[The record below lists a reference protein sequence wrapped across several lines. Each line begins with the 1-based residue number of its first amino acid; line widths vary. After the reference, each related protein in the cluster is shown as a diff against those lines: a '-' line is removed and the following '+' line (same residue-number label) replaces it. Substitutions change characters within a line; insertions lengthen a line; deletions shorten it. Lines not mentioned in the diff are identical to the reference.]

1 MSSINVLV
9 VGDIVGRPGRRIVR
23 DKLQDIVKT
32 HSVDM
37 VIANGENAA
46 HGKGITPEITHELFS
61 YGISVITT
69 GNHIWNNKSILSILG
84 SEDRLLRPANYP
96 PGVEGYGHCIIRVRD
111 QRVCV
116 VNLLGRIYMSPVD
129 CPFRKFDEIYNRLKN
144 DTKIFIVDFHAEATS
159 EKRAFGWYVDGRAS
173 ACFGTHT
180 HIQTADEVIQPH
192 GTGYITDIGMSGSM
206 NSVIGMNK
214 DVSIHNFLMQTRA
227 SHEVATGEAMICG
240 AVFTITAEGKTTKVE
255 RVNHR

>member
-1 MSSINVLV
+1 MNSINVLV

-23 DKLQDIVKT
+23 DKLQEVVNA

-46 HGKGITPEITHELFS
+46 HGKGISPEITRELFS
-61 YGISVITT
+61 YGITVITT

-84 SEDRLLRPANYP
+84 SEERLLRPANYP
-96 PGVEGYGHCIIRVRD
+96 PGVEGYGHCVVRVKD

-116 VNLLGRIYMSPVD
+116 VNLQGRVYMSPIE
-129 CPFRKFDEIYNRLKN
+129 CPFRMFDEIYNRLKA

-159 EKRAFGWYVDGRAS
+159 EKRAMGWYLDGRAS

-180 HIQTADEVIQPH
+180 HIQTADEVIEPK
-192 GTGYITDIGMSGSM
+192 GTGYITDIGMTGSLD
-206 NSVIGMNK
+206 SVIGMK
-214 DVSIHNFLMQTRA
+214 KEVSIHNFIMQTRE
-227 SHEVATGEAMICG
+227 SHEVAGGEAMICG
-240 AVFTITAEGKTTKVE
+240 AVFTISAEGKTLRVE